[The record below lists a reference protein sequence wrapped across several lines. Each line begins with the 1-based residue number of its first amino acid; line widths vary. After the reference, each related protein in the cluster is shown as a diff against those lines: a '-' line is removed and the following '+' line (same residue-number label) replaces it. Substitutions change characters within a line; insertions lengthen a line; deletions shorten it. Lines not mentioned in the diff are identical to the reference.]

1 MARITISF
9 KNTLKDNKLYEYW
22 NNLEDKSAEIK
33 KVLQKEFDK
42 RFSDMNTENMKGV
55 NNNKEKEVDVF
66 NF

>member
-9 KNTLKDNKLYEYW
+9 KNTSKDNKLYEYW
-22 NNLEDKSAEIK
+22 NNIEDRSSEIK

-42 RFSDMNTENMKGV
+42 KFANLNREDKSEVDNS
-55 NNNKEKEVDVF
+55 NKNEVDVF

>member
-9 KNTLKDNKLYEYW
+9 KNTSKDNKLYEYW
-22 NNLEDKSAEIK
+22 NNIEDRSSEIK

-42 RFSDMNTENMKGV
+42 KFPNLNREDKSEVDNS
-55 NNNKEKEVDVF
+55 NKNEVDVF

>member
-9 KNTLKDNKLYEYW
+9 KNTSKDNKLYEYW
-22 NNLEDKSAEIK
+22 NNIEDKSSEIK

-42 RFSDMNTENMKGV
+42 KFSNLNREDKSEVDNT
-55 NNNKEKEVDVF
+55 NKNEVDVF

>member
-9 KNTLKDNKLYEYW
+9 KNTSKDNKLYEYW
-22 NNLEDKSAEIK
+22 NNIEDRSSEIK

-42 RFSDMNTENMKGV
+42 KFSNLNREDKSEVDNT
-55 NNNKEKEVDVF
+55 NKNEVDVF

>member
-9 KNTLKDNKLYEYW
+9 KNTSKDNKLYEYW
-22 NNLEDKSAEIK
+22 NNIEDRSSEIK

-42 RFSDMNTENMKGV
+42 KFSNLNREDKSGV
-55 NNNKEKEVDVF
+55 DNSNKNEVDVF

>member
-9 KNTLKDNKLYEYW
+9 KNTSKDNKLYEYW
-22 NNLEDKSAEIK
+22 NNIEDRSSEIK

-42 RFSDMNTENMKGV
+42 KFSDLNREDKSGV
-55 NNNKEKEVDVF
+55 DNSNKNEVDVF

>member
-9 KNTLKDNKLYEYW
+9 KNTSKDSKLYEYW
-22 NNLEDKSAEIK
+22 NNIEDRSSEIK

-42 RFSDMNTENMKGV
+42 KFSNLNREDKSGV
-55 NNNKEKEVDVF
+55 DNSNKNEVDVF